1 MEKYQIIREIGNGS
15 FAKVLLARCKL
26 TYRVFA
32 IKKMV
37 KQLIKRTNTVKN
49 VMMER
54 EILKDLDHPFIVK
67 LYESFQD

>member
-1 MEKYQIIREIGNGS
+1 MVIDVYLSCEPPIGGLQDMEKYQIIREIGNGS

-37 KQLIKRTNTVKN
+37 K
-49 VMMER
+49 
-54 EILKDLDHPFIVK
+54 
-67 LYESFQD
+67 